1 MARNRPQTACIRA
14 ARHLTPAP
22 ATFHEMR
29 EAPNINM
36 AWTML
41 AAEECARLGV
51 RHAVISPGSR
61 SAPLAVAF
69 ARHPSIQTHIAHDE
83 RGGAFLAL
91 GIAKASG
98 VPAVHVMTSGTA
110 VANVL
115 PAMVEARMTRTP
127 LLVFAADRP
136 PELRDCGANQAI
148 PQSQLLAGAARW
160 SVDLPCPTTDI
171 AAEFVLSTVDEAFAR
186 ACGFA
191 GAQGGAV
198 HVNWQFREPLAP
210 DERAWDIGWLWS
222 IARWTNAR
230 TPWRRSLPPVAAEV
244 EINSAIVVA
253 GRMPSQAAQALAR
266 WKGTLLADITS
277 GLAGSATAGA
287 DLVLRAA
294 VEGHN
299 DALHA
304 ALRTEAIAVVGDP
317 VVSKRLNAWIA
328 SQSEGVTVFGA
339 GDPRVDPAH
348 RADAVY
354 SGATLFRPS
363 RTLKPHAGWKRA
375 LAIATQ
381 ASSRALEQERTLC
394 EPTAIAS
401 VVSSAAQAG
410 VKRGTMFY
418 GSSMPIRDADF
429 LAIPQPNGWHTAAN
443 RGASG
448 IDGLVATA
456 VGHAYATREP
466 VIAVVGD
473 VSALHDIG
481 SMQLAALVETPLVMV
496 VLNNDGGGIFRYLPI
511 AKHSDVFE
519 ACFTTPHGLRF
530 DALARGFGLAT
541 DAPKS
546 RAALEKS
553 MARALKRGG
562 ATVIEVVVSR
572 EASEACRARV
582 AQAAVVALGREF
594 H

>member
-1 MARNRPQTACIRA
+1 
-14 ARHLTPAP
+14 
-22 ATFHEMR
+22 MR
-29 EAPNINM
+29 DAPNINM

-148 PQSQLLAGAARW
+148 PQAQLLAGAARW
-160 SVDLPCPTTDI
+160 VVDLPCPSTEI
-171 AAEFVLSTVDEAFAR
+171 AAEYVLSTVDEAFAR
-186 ACGFA
+186 ACGIA

-198 HVNWQFREPLAP
+198 HLNWQFREPLAP
-210 DERAWDIGWLWS
+210 DERTWDIGWLWS
-222 IARWTNAR
+222 IARWTNSR
-230 TPWRRSLPPVAAEV
+230 EPWRRSLPPVAAEV
-244 EINSAIVVA
+244 EITNAIVVA
-253 GRMPSQAAQALAR
+253 GRMSTQAARALQH

-277 GLAGSATAGA
+277 GLAASTTAGA

-294 VEGHN
+294 VDGRNE
-299 DALHA
+299 ALQR
-304 ALRTEAIAVVGDP
+304 ALRAEAVAVIGDP

-328 SQSEGVTVFGA
+328 AQPQGVTLFGG

-354 SGATLFRPS
+354 AGPALCRAA
-363 RTLKPHAGWKRA
+363 RNLKPHAGWKRA
-375 LAIATQ
+375 LALAIT
-381 ASSRALEQERTLC
+381 ASARSIERERGLS

-401 VVSSAAQAG
+401 VTASASQAR
-410 VKRGTMFY
+410 VKHGTMFY

-429 LAIPQPNGWHTAAN
+429 LAIQQPDGWHAASN

-456 VGHAYATREP
+456 VGHAHATQEP

-481 SMQLAALVETPLVMV
+481 SLQLAALVETPIVIV

-511 AKHSDVFE
+511 AKHGDVFE
-519 ACFTTPHGLRF
+519 ACFTTPHGLSF
-530 DALARGFGLAT
+530 SAIARGFGVAT

-553 MARALKRGG
+553 VARALKRGG

-582 AQAAVVALGREF
+582 AQAAVAALAREF
-594 H
+594 R